1 MSEPVWLDLELALA
15 VHGRLLARFG
25 GLDGVRDPGLLESAL
40 GRPRHLLAY
49 GKPNLFQLAAAY
61 AHGIVKNHP
70 FLDGNKRAG
79 FMAAAL
85 FQECNGLHF
94 QATEESAAL
103 HTIGLAAGEI
113 SEEEYAAWLKK
124 SCVRIKKTK
133 GKT

>member
-1 MSEPVWLDLELALA
+1 MTEPVWLDLELVLA

-25 GLDGVRDPGLLESAL
+25 GLDGGRDPGMLESAL
-40 GRPRHLLAY
+40 GRPLHLLAY
-49 GKPNLFQLAAAY
+49 GKPSLFALAAAY

-70 FLDGNKRAG
+70 FLDGNKRSG

-85 FQECNGLHF
+85 FLESNGQHF
-94 QATEESAAL
+94 HATEESAAL
-103 HTIGLAAGEI
+103 HTIGLAAGEV
-113 SEEEYAAWLKK
+113 SEEEYATWLKK